1 MKKKPGCLGCLGY
14 IIAIGIAL
22 MLIVYFFQNIV
33 GFIGIGVLVGGLYIA
48 AKKNEKRSPAPLVVS
63 IIGLIIAIVWFGGY
77 HNTSVF
83 KSDEDTEIASTEVK
97 EKTKDDSSTD
107 LNDKKEEKKNEVKD
121 QENKKEPTSEKGS
134 TTPVA
139 TKPKEQTEKPKNKYP
154 LATVTHV
161 VDGDTI
167 EVSLNGKEEE
177 IRMLLIDTPETKHP
191 SKPVEKFGP
200 EASSY
205 AKQVLAGKQVGIHV
219 GSEERDKYGR
229 LLAYVWI
236 GNTTYQEMVLEKGL
250 AATAYL
256 YNDLTMLEEFHKAQ
270 DIARN
275 KKIGVWS
282 IPGYAHVD
290 HDHGFHYEKEVVATK
305 PAPKPAVKP
314 KQPAASTPAPKGE
327 CNIKGN
333 QSGIYHVPGG
343 QYYDITNAEEMFCSE
358 AEAVAAGYRKSKR

>member
-1 MKKKPGCLGCLGY
+1 MKKPGCLGCLGY

-33 GFIGIGVLVGGLYIA
+33 GFIGLGILVGGLYIA
-48 AKKNEKRSPAPLVVS
+48 TKKNEKRSPAPLVVS
-63 IIGLIIAIVWFGGY
+63 VIGLITAIVWFGGY

-83 KSDEDTEIASTEVK
+83 QDDADTEIASTEVK
-97 EKTKDDSSTD
+97 EETKDKPTTE
-107 LNDKKEEKKNEVKD
+107 LTVEKDKE
-121 QENKKEPTSEKGS
+121 SETESKS
-134 TTPVA
+134 TTPVV
-139 TKPKEQTEKPKNKYP
+139 TKPKVNNKKSNPQSKYP
-154 LATVTHV
+154 TASVTRI

-167 EVSLNGKEEE
+167 EVSLNGKVEE

-205 AKQVLAGKQVGIHV
+205 AKQVLEGKQVGIQI
-219 GSEERDKYGR
+219 GTEERDKYGR
-229 LLAYVWI
+229 LLAYVWV
-236 GNTTYQEMVLEKGL
+236 GNKTYQEMVLEKGL

-290 HDHGFHYEKEVVATK
+290 HDHGFHYEKEVAATK
-305 PAPKPAVKP
+305 PAPKPAAKP